1 MKARLS
7 SDIVPVMRKEP
18 KLEDIELGKR
28 IKWVREHHVQVKPAE
43 FAKPL
48 NVTRQAVVNW
58 ERGHGADRKR
68 LEKIAL
74 VYGVSFDWL
83 ATNRGE
89 PIVDAA
95 TQHNSAVLPGPDR
108 EINTIENDEPLR
120 ASDVKEPIEGIRA
133 IESALNRVVGLK
145 KKNVRQLLNEIEDM
159 LASNADEP
167 KQRTLRGRSE
177 FANPHRAKA
186 PS

>member
-1 MKARLS
+1 
-7 SDIVPVMRKEP
+7 MRKEP
-18 KLEDIELGKR
+18 KPEDIELGKR
-28 IKWVREHHVQVKPAE
+28 IKWVREQHVKVKPAE
-43 FAKPL
+43 FAHLL

-89 PIVDAA
+89 PIVGAA
-95 TQHNSAVLPGPDR
+95 TQPSSTLPPAVAERSADAK
-108 EINTIENDEPLR
+108 IEKDEPLR
-120 ASDVKEPIEGIRA
+120 ASDVGEPIEGIRA

-145 KKNVRQLLNEIEDM
+145 RKNVRQLLNEISDM
-159 LASNADEP
+159 LASNAAESTQSTP
-167 KQRTLRGRSE
+167 HGRSE
-177 FANPHRAKA
+177 PANPRRAKA